1 MEIKTTFSQK
11 EACICI
17 NSILKTSNFYKQL
30 PQDQRGQLIL
40 FLKEK
45 YFPSITNEEIRSIE
59 QGIVDQSGVIMV
71 DLAKYGLNVFGISQ
85 MKKGFEAL
93 EKLVGKNT
101 SDKLKEKMN
110 DLTKSE
116 MK

>member
-1 MEIKTTFSQK
+1 M
-11 EACICI
+11 
-17 NSILKTSNFYKQL
+17 
-30 PQDQRGQLIL
+30 

-45 YFPSITNEEIRSIE
+45 YFPSLTNEEIRLIE

-93 EKLVGKNT
+93 EKLVGKDT
-101 SDKLKEKMN
+101 ASKLKEKMN
-110 DLTKSE
+110 DLAKSE